1 MTAVRFDAR
10 QKLYLYLVGVFL
22 TALLIG
28 DTIGSKL
35 FTVDI
40 PLGFTILPATLSAG
54 AIWFPITFLLTD
66 VVNEFYGTEGARTMT
81 FIGFWMALLAFAIIV
96 AARKIPAADF
106 SPVSQSAFDA
116 VLGGANRIFLA
127 SLCAYLVGQLVDIA
141 IFQRLKGL
149 TQSKHIWLRA
159 TGSTLISQLVDTL
172 IVTYVAFS
180 GQLTPEQL
188 RRAATTSYVVKV
200 MVAVGLTPVIY
211 ALHGVIHRR
220 LGMEA
225 APPAQRI
232 DLELTP

>member
-116 VLGGANRIFLA
+116 VLGGER
-127 SLCAYLVGQLVDIA
+127 
-141 IFQRLKGL
+141 GL
-149 TQSKHIWLRA
+149 RD
-159 TGSTLISQLVDTL
+159 G
-172 IVTYVAFS
+172 
-180 GQLTPEQL
+180 
-188 RRAATTSYVVKV
+188 
-200 MVAVGLTPVIY
+200 
-211 ALHGVIHRR
+211 
-220 LGMEA
+220 
-225 APPAQRI
+225 
-232 DLELTP
+232 